1 MCLITN
7 PYTIYYTDGE
17 RKLVFIWEIPNLECV
32 FLQRCHSSCTINS
45 EKESFQKVVAKRQR
59 GDTNVLLV

>member
-45 EKESFQKVVAKRQR
+45 EKESFQKVVAKR
-59 GDTNVLLV
+59 